1 MTECVS
7 HGCELSEYY
16 CLSAASEAE
25 EERSKQEGA
34 VEQSMPM
41 RVIIAGYSLSLLATI
56 IGCIVIARSRHAGRG
71 MWWLIGALSSALI
84 SSLLFAAQA
93 YIPLFFSVILLNEA
107 VLISFVLL
115 HQTITTVLESSQ
127 RYIWLSVTLIL
138 ALFVG
143 FVYFTYAVPDLQS
156 RIMVRTA
163 ALMIQT
169 AASAFVLFRHK
180 DPELRDPIR
189 LAGSVLAAFSF
200 VQASRLVATMVW
212 TPSPDRLHLDAIQ
225 AFFTLLNF
233 ILGLGSCF
241 AIVWL
246 TLWTQRQDLHVKATT
261 DGLSG
266 LMNRRTFDEVLAR
279 ELQCKQ
285 EPLALLMIDLD
296 YFKAINDEHGHQIG
310 DEVIRRV
317 SQLLSANTRAMD
329 AVARYGGEEF
339 AMILK
344 GLPLEKVESV
354 AERLRSQIE
363 TMVGLPEPLRV
374 TASIGIAMKC
384 PDDTIASLVKRSDEA
399 LYLSKRTGRNRVSTQ
414 QEYGDVKASGDLYL
428 T

>member
-1 MTECVS
+1 
-7 HGCELSEYY
+7 
-16 CLSAASEAE
+16 
-25 EERSKQEGA
+25 
-34 VEQSMPM
+34 MPM
-41 RVIIAGYSLSLLATI
+41 RVIVAGYSLSLLATI
-56 IGCIVIARSRHAGRG
+56 IGCIAIARSRHAGRG
-71 MWWLIGALSSALI
+71 MGWLISALSSALI
-84 SSLLFAAQA
+84 GSLLFTAHA
-93 YIPLFFSVILLNEA
+93 YIPRFFSVILLNEA
-107 VLISFVLL
+107 VLVSFVLL
-115 HQTITTVLESSQ
+115 HQTITHVLGSSQ
-127 RYIWLSVTLIL
+127 RYIWLSITLVL
-138 ALFVG
+138 ALF
-143 FVYFTYAVPDLQS
+143 FSFLYFTYAVPDLQS

-180 DPELRDPIR
+180 DPELRDPVR
-189 LAGSVLAAFSF
+189 LAGGVLAVFSF
-200 VQASRLVATMVW
+200 AQASRLVATMIW
-212 TPSPDRLHLDAIQ
+212 MPSPNRLHLDSIQ
-225 AFFTLLNF
+225 AFFTLFNF
-233 ILGLGSCF
+233 IVGLGSCF
-241 AIVWL
+241 AVVWL

-279 ELQCKQ
+279 ELQCRQ
-285 EPLALLMIDLD
+285 ESLALLMIDMD
-296 YFKAINDEHGHQIG
+296 YFKSINDEHGHQIG

-363 TMVGLPEPLRV
+363 TMVGLPEPISV
-374 TASIGIAMKC
+374 TVSIGVAMKC
-384 PDDTIASLVKRSDEA
+384 PGDTIASLVKRSDEA
-399 LYLSKRTGRNRVSTQ
+399 LYVSKRGGRNRVSTQ
-414 QEYGDVKASGDLYL
+414 QEYGDTETSGDLYL